1 MTDEKKLSANERIK
15 TESRYLK
22 GTLAETMAKD
32 VDHFS
37 SDEIQLI
44 KFHGFYEQ
52 DNRDERVALVKA
64 GKTKSFSMMIRSK
77 IPGGFMTAEQYLA
90 HDKIADDFGLGHFR
104 ITDRQGIQFH
114 GVLKKNIKG
123 LFKALNRVRVTT
135 IGACGDVVR
144 NVMAPAAPFLKYQ
157 KHGLLDYAQKVSDQ
171 FLWKSGTYAEL
182 WLDGEKL
189 DLTADAAK
197 TVAPLAQSE
206 NEIEPIY
213 GATYLPRKFKIA
225 MAFPGDNS
233 VDVYAHDIGIVPE
246 IQNDTL
252 TGFNILVGGG
262 LGMTHGIATTY
273 PRVATPLCFVK
284 PEELLAITK
293 AIVIAQRDL
302 GNRADRKNARLK
314 YTIDRL
320 GQQKFREEV
329 EKRFGK
335 KTEDIHPFSFKEIEH
350 YHGWHDQGD
359 GKWFLGVF
367 VQNGRV
373 KDDGEFKLRTALRMV
388 VEKWNCNVALTPEQD
403 VLLCGFSADQKKEV
417 ESVLKAHGVKL
428 PEDWSTIAKH
438 SIACPA
444 LPTCGLAISESE
456 RSIPAV
462 LDQIQEHL
470 NNLGIGQEPISIRM
484 TGCPN
489 GCARPYTSEI
499 GFVGKTAGTY
509 SIYLGG
515 SHLGHRL
522 NKTFQEKIPAI
533 ELAKRLE
540 PVFKMY
546 KAERNAGERFG
557 DFCDRKGIEALKAA
571 ATAGVVL

>member
-15 TESRYLK
+15 TESVYLK
-22 GTLAETMAKD
+22 GTLAETMAQE

-52 DNRDERVALVKA
+52 DNRDDRIALSKSGKSKA
-64 GKTKSFSMMIRSK
+64 YSMMIRSK
-77 IPGGFMTAEQYLA
+77 IPGGFLNAEQYLA
-90 HDKIADDFGLGHFR
+90 HDKIADDFGLGQFR

-123 LFKALNRVRVTT
+123 LFKALNRVQITT

-182 WLDGEKL
+182 WLDGKKVDVSGNPE
-189 DLTADAAK
+189 T
-197 TVAPLAQSE
+197 
-206 NEIEPIY
+206 IEPIY

-246 IQNDTL
+246 IQGDTL
-252 TGFNILVGGG
+252 TGFNILIGGG
-262 LGMTHGIATTY
+262 LGMTHGITTTY

-284 PEELLAITK
+284 PGELLEITK
-293 AIVIAQRDL
+293 AVVITQRDL

-320 GQQKFREEV
+320 GADVFRKEV

-335 KTEDIHPFSFKEIEH
+335 KTEDIHPFAFKEIEH

-373 KDDGEFKLRTALRMV
+373 KDDGTFKLRTALRTIV
-388 VEKWNCNVALTPEQD
+388 QKWKCNVVLTPEQD
-403 VLLCGFSADQKKEV
+403 ILLSGFEVSQKLEV
-417 ESVLKAHGVKL
+417 ETILKSHGVKL
-428 PEDWSTIAKH
+428 PEDWGTVHKH

-444 LPTCGLAISESE
+444 LPTCGLAISEAE
-456 RSIPAV
+456 RSIPAT
-462 LDQIQEHL
+462 LDEIDASLKQ
-470 NNLGIGQEPISIRM
+470 LGLDSEKISIRQ

-489 GCARPYTSEI
+489 GCARPYTAEI
-499 GFVGKTAGTY
+499 AFVGRTAGTY
-509 SIYLGG
+509 NIYLAG
-515 SHLGHRL
+515 SHLGDRL
-522 NKTFQEKIPAI
+522 NQVFQEKVPNN
-533 ELAKRLE
+533 ELVKRLT
-540 PVFKMY
+540 PVFKLY
-546 KAERNAGERFG
+546 KAERKPSERFG
-557 DFCDRKGIEALKAA
+557 DFCFRKGIISLQGIL
-571 ATAGVVL
+571 TAGATNG

>member
-1 MTDEKKLSANERIK
+1 MTEEKKLSINEKIK
-15 TESRYLK
+15 TESRYL
-22 GTLAETMAKD
+22 GGSLAQTMASD

-37 SDEIQLI
+37 SDELQLI

-52 DNRDERVALVKA
+52 DNRDQRPGLIKA
-64 GKTKSFSMMIRSK
+64 GKPKAYSMMIRSK
-77 IPGGFMTAEQYLA
+77 VPGGLLNAEQYLV
-90 HDKIADDFGLGHFR
+90 HDKIADDFGLGQFR

-123 LFKALNRVRVTT
+123 LLQALNRVRVTT

-144 NVMAPAAPFLKYQ
+144 NVMAPAAPFLKYR
-157 KHGLLDYAQKVSDQ
+157 KHGLQDYAQRVSDQ

-182 WLDGEKL
+182 WLDGKKVDLDAPVEKL
-189 DLTADAAK
+189 
-197 TVAPLAQSE
+197 
-206 NEIEPIY
+206 EPIY
-213 GATYLPRKFKIA
+213 GKTYLPRKFKIA

-246 IQNDTL
+246 IKDDKL

-262 LGMTHGIATTY
+262 MGMTHGVTTTY

-284 PEELLAITK
+284 PEDLLEITK

-320 GQQKFREEV
+320 GPAKFREEV

-335 KTEDIHPFSFKEIEH
+335 KTEDIHPFEFKEIEH

-359 GKWFLGVF
+359 GKWFIGVF

-373 KDDGEFKLRTALRMV
+373 KDEGDFKLRTALRTV
-388 VEKWNCNVALTPEQD
+388 VQKWKCDVVLTPEQD
-403 VLLCGFSADQKKEV
+403 ILLCGFSADQKKEV
-417 ESVLKAHGVKL
+417 ETVLKSHGVKL
-428 PEDWSTIAKH
+428 PEEWGAIAKH

-456 RSIPAV
+456 RAIPAV
-462 LDQIQEHL
+462 LDQIQDQL
-470 NNLGIGQEPISIRM
+470 NSLGIGKEPISIRM

-509 SIYLGG
+509 SIFLGG
-515 SHLGHRL
+515 SHLGQRL
-522 NKTFQEKIPAI
+522 NQTFLEKIPAP

-540 PVFKMY
+540 PIFKLY
-546 KAERNAGERFG
+546 KSERRQGERFG
-557 DFCDRKGIEALKAA
+557 DFCHRKGIPALQAVVTAA
-571 ATAGVVL
+571 GSAV

>member
-1 MTDEKKLSANERIK
+1 MTEEKKLSINEKIK
-15 TESRYLK
+15 TESLYLK
-22 GTLAETMAKD
+22 GALADTMAKD

-37 SDEIQLI
+37 SDELQLI

-52 DNRDERVALVKA
+52 DNRDDRARLIKE
-64 GKTKSFSMMIRSK
+64 GKGKSYSMMIRSK
-77 IPGGFMTAEQYLA
+77 VPGGFMNAEQYLA
-90 HDKIADDFGLGHFR
+90 HDKIADEFGLGQFR

-123 LFKALNRVRVTT
+123 LLQALNRVKVTT

-157 KHGLLDYAQKVSDQ
+157 KHGLLDYTQKVSDQ

-182 WLDGEKL
+182 WLDGEKV
-189 DLTADAAK
+189 DLSALEPEK
-197 TVAPLAQSE
+197 V
-206 NEIEPIY
+206 EPIY
-213 GATYLPRKFKIA
+213 GRTYLPRKFKIA

-246 IQNDTL
+246 IINDKL

-262 LGMTHGIATTY
+262 MGMTHGVTTTY
-273 PRVATPLCFVK
+273 PRVATPLCFVN
-284 PEELLAITK
+284 PEELLDITK

-320 GQQKFREEV
+320 GEAKFREEV

-335 KTEDIHPFSFKEIEH
+335 KTEDIHPFTFKEIEH

-373 KDDGEFKLRTALRMV
+373 KDEGAFKLRTALRMI
-388 VEKWNCNVALTPEQD
+388 VEKWKCDVVLTPEQD
-403 VLLCGFSADQKKEV
+403 ILLSGFTVNQKQEV
-417 ESVLKAHGVKL
+417 EQVLKSHGVKL
-428 PEDWSTIAKH
+428 PESWGTVHKH

-462 LDQIQEHL
+462 LDEIDA
-470 NNLGIGQEPISIRM
+470 NLKSLGLGEEKISIRM

-509 SIYLGG
+509 NIYLAG
-515 SHLGHRL
+515 SHLGNRL
-522 NKTFQEKIPAI
+522 NQTFQEKVLGVD
-533 ELAKRLE
+533 LAKRLK
-540 PVFKMY
+540 PVFELY
-546 KAERNAGERFG
+546 KLERQAGERFG
-557 DFCDRKGIEALKAA
+557 DFCHRVGISALQSLPVGA
-571 ATAGVVL
+571 

>member
-1 MTDEKKLSANERIK
+1 MTEEKKLSINEKIK
-15 TESRYLK
+15 TDSLYLK
-22 GTLAETMAKD
+22 GTLRETVANQS

-37 SDEIQLI
+37 SNELQLI

-52 DNRDERVALVKA
+52 DNRDDRSRLIKE
-64 GKTKSFSMMIRSK
+64 GKGKSYSMMIRSK
-77 IPGGFMTAEQYLA
+77 VPGGFMNAEQYLA
-90 HDKIADDFGLGHFR
+90 HDKIADEFGLGQFR

-123 LFKALNRVRVTT
+123 LLQALNRVKVTT

-157 KHGLLDYAQKVSDQ
+157 KHGLLDYTQKVSDQ

-182 WLDGEKL
+182 WLDGEKV
-189 DLTADAAK
+189 DLSALEPEK
-197 TVAPLAQSE
+197 V
-206 NEIEPIY
+206 EPIY
-213 GATYLPRKFKIA
+213 GRTYLPRKFKIA

-246 IQNDTL
+246 IVNDKL

-262 LGMTHGIATTY
+262 MGMTHGVTTTY

-284 PEELLAITK
+284 PEELLDITK

-320 GQQKFREEV
+320 GEAKFREEV

-335 KTEDIHPFSFKEIEH
+335 KTEDIHPFTFKEIEH

-373 KDDGEFKLRTALRMV
+373 KDEGTFKLRTALRTI
-388 VEKWNCNVALTPEQD
+388 VEKWKCNVALTPEQD
-403 VLLCGFSADQKKEV
+403 ILLSGFTSEQKPEV
-417 ESVLKAHGVKL
+417 EQILTSHGVKL
-428 PEDWSTIAKH
+428 PESWGTVHKH

-462 LDQIQEHL
+462 LDEIDA
-470 NNLGIGQEPISIRM
+470 NLKSLGLGEEKISIRM

-509 SIYLGG
+509 NIYLAG
-515 SHLGHRL
+515 SHLGNRL
-522 NKTFQEKIPAI
+522 NQTFQEKVLGVD
-533 ELAKRLE
+533 LAKRLK
-540 PVFKMY
+540 PVFELY
-546 KAERNAGERFG
+546 KSERQAGERFG
-557 DFCDRKGIEALKAA
+557 DFCHRKGITTLQSL
-571 ATAGVVL
+571 TAGV

>member
-1 MTDEKKLSANERIK
+1 MTEEKKLSLNEKIK
-15 TESRYLK
+15 TESLYLK
-22 GTLAETMAKD
+22 GTLVETMAKD

-37 SDEIQLI
+37 TDEIQLI

-52 DNRDERVALVKA
+52 DNRDDRVALAKSGKGKA
-64 GKTKSFSMMIRSK
+64 YSMMIRSK
-77 IPGGFMTAEQYLA
+77 IPGGFLTAEQYLA

-123 LFKALNRVRVTT
+123 LFKALNYVRVTT

-157 KHGLLDYAQKVSDQ
+157 KHGLLAYTQKVSDQ
-171 FLWKSGTYAEL
+171 FLWKSGTYAEI
-182 WLDGEKL
+182 WLDGEKINFP
-189 DLTADAAK
+189 DDAAK
-197 TVAPLAQSE
+197 V
-206 NEIEPIY
+206 EPIY
-213 GATYLPRKFKIA
+213 GKTYLPRKFKIA

-246 IQNDTL
+246 IHNDKL

-284 PEELLAITK
+284 PDELLEITK
-293 AIVIAQRDL
+293 AVVITQRDL

-320 GQQKFREEV
+320 GADVFRQEV

-335 KTEDIHPFSFKEIEH
+335 KTEDIHPFSFKEIER
-350 YHGWHDQGD
+350 YHGWQEHGD
-359 GKWFLGVF
+359 GRWFLGIF
-367 VQNGRV
+367 IQNGRV
-373 KDDGEFKLRTALRMV
+373 KDDGDMKLRTALRTIV
-388 VEKWNCNVALTPEQD
+388 SKWKCDVALTPEQD
-403 VLLCGFSADQKKEV
+403 ILLCGFQAGEKEEV
-417 ESVLKAHGVKL
+417 ESILKSHGVKL
-428 PEDWSTIAKH
+428 PEEWGAIHKY

-456 RSIPAV
+456 RSIPAT
-462 LDQIQEHL
+462 LDEIYAHL
-470 NNLGIGQEPISIRM
+470 KELGLESEKISIRQ

-489 GCARPYTSEI
+489 GCARPYTAEI

-509 SIYLGG
+509 NIYLAG
-515 SHLGHRL
+515 SHLGNRL
-522 NKTFQEKIPAI
+522 NQVFSEKVPNA
-533 ELAKRLE
+533 ELAKRLL
-540 PVFKMY
+540 PIFKAY
-546 KAERNAGERFG
+546 KAERNSGERFG
-557 DFCDRKGIEALKAA
+557 DFCQRKGITSLQGLTAAEAAN
-571 ATAGVVL
+571 G

>member
-15 TESRYLK
+15 TESVYLK
-22 GTLAETMAKD
+22 GSLADTMAKD

-37 SDEIQLI
+37 TDELQLI

-52 DNRDERVALVKA
+52 DNRDERAQRVKE
-64 GKTKSFSMMIRSK
+64 GKGKSYSMMIRSK
-77 IPGGFMTAEQYLA
+77 IPGGFLTAEQYLV
-90 HDKIADDFGLGHFR
+90 HDKIADDFGLGQFR

-123 LFKALNRVRVTT
+123 LLQALNRVQVTT

-182 WLDGEKL
+182 WLDGEKV
-189 DLTADAAK
+189 DLSGSPEK
-197 TVAPLAQSE
+197 
-206 NEIEPIY
+206 IEPIY

-246 IQNDTL
+246 ILNDKL

-262 LGMTHGIATTY
+262 LGMTHGIPTTY
-273 PRVATPLCFVK
+273 PRVATPLCFVR
-284 PEELLAITK
+284 PEELLDITK
-293 AIVIAQRDL
+293 AVVIAQRDL

-320 GQQKFREEV
+320 GADVFRKEV

-335 KTEDIHPFSFKEIEH
+335 KTEDIHPFSFKEIER
-350 YHGWHDQGD
+350 YHGWQEHGD

-373 KDDGEFKLRTALRMV
+373 KDEGDFKLRTALRTIV
-388 VEKWNCNVALTPEQD
+388 QKWRCNVALTPEQD
-403 VLLCGFSADQKKEV
+403 ILLCGFSADQKTEV
-417 ESVLKAHGVKL
+417 ESILKSHGVKL
-428 PEDWSTIAKH
+428 PEAWGTVHKN

-444 LPTCGLAISESE
+444 LPTCGLAISEAE
-456 RSIPAV
+456 RGIPAT
-462 LDQIQEHL
+462 L
-470 NNLGIGQEPISIRM
+470 NEIDEQLKQLGLGQEKISIRM

-489 GCARPYTSEI
+489 GCARPYTAEI

-509 SIYLGG
+509 NIYLAG
-515 SHLGHRL
+515 SHLGSRL
-522 NKTFQEKIPAI
+522 NQVFQEKVPGS
-533 ELAKRLE
+533 ELAKRLA
-540 PVFKMY
+540 PIFQLFKS
-546 KAERNAGERFG
+546 ERQLGERFG
-557 DFCDRKGIEALKAA
+557 DFCLRKGVAALQAV
-571 ATAGVVL
+571 GV

>member
-1 MTDEKKLSANERIK
+1 MTEEKKLSINEKIK
-15 TESRYLK
+15 TESRYL
-22 GTLAETMAKD
+22 GGSLANSMSQDT
-32 VDHFS
+32 DHFT
-37 SDEIQLI
+37 SDELQLI

-52 DNRDERVALVKA
+52 DNRDERAALIKA
-64 GKTKSFSMMIRSK
+64 GKTKSYSMMIRSK
-77 IPGGFMTAEQYLA
+77 IPGGFLNAEQYLA
-90 HDKIADDFGLGHFR
+90 HDKIADDFGLGQFR

-123 LFKALNRVRVTT
+123 LFRALHQVRITT

-182 WLDGEKL
+182 WLDGEKVDL
-189 DLTADAAK
+189 DASPEKL
-197 TVAPLAQSE
+197 
-206 NEIEPIY
+206 EPIY
-213 GATYLPRKFKIA
+213 GKTYLPRKFKIA

-246 IQNDTL
+246 IKDDKL

-262 LGMTHGIATTY
+262 MGMTHGVTTTY

-284 PEELLAITK
+284 PNELLDITR
-293 AIVIAQRDL
+293 AVVIAQRDL
-302 GNRADRKNARLK
+302 GNRSDRKNARLK

-320 GQQKFREEV
+320 GQAKFREEV
-329 EKRFGK
+329 EARFGK

-359 GKWFLGVF
+359 GKWFIGVF

-373 KDDGEFKLRTALRMV
+373 KDEGDFKLRSALRKI
-388 VEKWNCNVALTPEQD
+388 VEKWKCAVVLTPEQD
-403 VLLCGFSADQKKEV
+403 ILLAGFDASQKSEV
-417 ESVLKAHGVKL
+417 ESLLKTHGVKL
-428 PEDWSTIAKH
+428 PEDWGTVQKH

-456 RSIPAV
+456 RAIPDV
-462 LDQIQEHL
+462 LDAIDA
-470 NNLGIGQEPISIRM
+470 NLGQLGLGSEKISIRM

-499 GFVGKTAGTY
+499 GFVGRTAGTY
-509 SIYLGG
+509 SILLAG
-515 SHLGHRL
+515 SHLGDRL
-522 NKTFQEKIPAI
+522 NQTFLEKISAN
-533 ELAKRLE
+533 ELAGKLM
-540 PVFKMY
+540 PVFKAF
-546 KAERNAGERFG
+546 KAERQAGERFG
-557 DFCDRKGIEALKAA
+557 DFCNRKGISALQQVV
-571 ATAGVVL
+571 TVGV

>member
-1 MTDEKKLSANERIK
+1 MTDEKKLSLNEKIK

-22 GTLAETMAKD
+22 GSLAETMAKD

-37 SDEIQLI
+37 SEELQLI

-52 DNRDERVALVKA
+52 DNRDERARRIKDGQGKA
-64 GKTKSFSMMIRSK
+64 YSMMIRSK
-77 IPGGFMTAEQYLA
+77 IPGGFLTAEQYLA
-90 HDKIADDFGLGHFR
+90 HDKIADDFGEGHFR

-114 GVLKKNIKG
+114 GVLKKNIKS
-123 LFKALNRVRVTT
+123 LLKALNQVKVTT

-144 NVMAPAAPFLKYQ
+144 NVMAPAAPFVKYR
-157 KHGLLDYAQKVSDQ
+157 KHGILEYAQKVSDQ
-171 FLWKSGTYAEL
+171 FLWKSGAYAEL
-182 WLDGEKL
+182 WLDGEKV
-189 DLTADAAK
+189 DLSG
-197 TVAPLAQSE
+197 APE
-206 NEIEPIY
+206 KIEPIY

-246 IQNDTL
+246 IKDDRL

-262 LGMTHGIATTY
+262 LGMTHGVEKTY
-273 PRVATPLCFVK
+273 PRVATPLCFVR
-284 PEELLAITK
+284 PEELLDLTK
-293 AIVIAQRDL
+293 AIVLAQRDL
-302 GNRADRKNARLK
+302 GDRTDRKVARLK

-320 GQQKFREEV
+320 GPEKFREEV

-335 KTEDIHPFSFKEIEH
+335 KTEDSHPFSFDEIEH

-373 KDDGEFKLRTALRMV
+373 KDEGEFKLRTALRTIV
-388 VEKWNCNVALTPEQD
+388 LKWKCNVVLTPEQD
-403 VLLCGFSADQKKEV
+403 ILLSGFNLSEKLEV
-417 ESVLKAHGVKL
+417 EQILKTHGVKM
-428 PEDWSTIAKH
+428 PEAWGMVHRH

-456 RSIPAV
+456 RAIPAI
-462 LDQIQEHL
+462 LDEIQAL
-470 NNLGIGQEPISIRM
+470 LKKLGLENEKISIRM

-509 SIYLGG
+509 NIYLGG
-515 SHLGHRL
+515 SHLGGRL
-522 NKTFQEKIPAI
+522 NQAFQEKVLGS
-533 ELAKRLE
+533 ELAKKLE
-540 PVFKMY
+540 PVLEAY
-546 KAERNAGERFG
+546 KNERKSGERFG
-557 DFCDRKGIEALKAA
+557 DFCHRKGVTGLQSL
-571 ATAGVVL
+571 TAGGHI

>member
-1 MTDEKKLSANERIK
+1 MSEEKKLSINEKIK
-15 TESRYLK
+15 TESLYLK
-22 GTLAETMAKD
+22 GALADTMAKD

-37 SDEIQLI
+37 SDELQLI

-52 DNRDERVALVKA
+52 DNRDERA
-64 GKTKSFSMMIRSK
+64 GRIKEGKGKSYSMMIRSK
-77 IPGGFMTAEQYLA
+77 VPGGFMNAEQYLA
-90 HDKIADDFGLGHFR
+90 HDKIADEFGLGQFR

-123 LFKALNRVRVTT
+123 LLQALNRVKVTT

-157 KHGLLDYAQKVSDQ
+157 KHGLLDYTQKVSDQ

-182 WLDGEKL
+182 WLDGEKV
-189 DLTADAAK
+189 DLSALEPEK
-197 TVAPLAQSE
+197 V
-206 NEIEPIY
+206 EPIY
-213 GATYLPRKFKIA
+213 GRTYLPRKFKIA

-246 IQNDTL
+246 IVNDKL

-262 LGMTHGIATTY
+262 MGMTHGVTTTY

-284 PEELLAITK
+284 PDELLDITK

-320 GQQKFREEV
+320 GEAKFREEV

-335 KTEDIHPFSFKEIEH
+335 KTEDIHPFTFKEIEH

-373 KDDGEFKLRTALRMV
+373 KDEGAFKLRTALRMI
-388 VEKWNCNVALTPEQD
+388 VEKWKCNVVLTPEQD
-403 VLLCGFSADQKKEV
+403 ILLSGFTSEQKPEV
-417 ESVLKAHGVKL
+417 ERILTSHGVKL
-428 PEDWSTIAKH
+428 PESWGTVQKH

-462 LDQIQEHL
+462 LDEIDA
-470 NNLGIGQEPISIRM
+470 NLKSLGLGEEKISIRM

-509 SIYLGG
+509 NIYLAG
-515 SHLGHRL
+515 SHLGNRL
-522 NKTFQEKIPAI
+522 NQTFQEKVLGVD
-533 ELAKRLE
+533 LAKRLK
-540 PVFKMY
+540 PVFELY
-546 KAERNAGERFG
+546 KSERQSGERFG
-557 DFCDRKGIEALKAA
+557 DFCQRKGIATLQSL
-571 ATAGVVL
+571 TAGV